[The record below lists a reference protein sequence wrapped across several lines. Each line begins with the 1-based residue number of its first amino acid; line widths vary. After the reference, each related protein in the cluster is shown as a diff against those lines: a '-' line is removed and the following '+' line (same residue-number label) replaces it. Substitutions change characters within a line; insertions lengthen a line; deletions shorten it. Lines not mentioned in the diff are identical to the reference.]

1 MSLGGAT
8 DSTIQCHSCS
18 NKLIL
23 LLLSPDPHETIV
35 GHVITLTD
43 RDVFVCLCVFKLVNY
58 GTC

>member
-1 MSLGGAT
+1 MSMGGVT
-8 DSTIQCHSCS
+8 DSTIHSYS

-43 RDVFVCLCVFKLVNY
+43 RGVFVCLCV
-58 GTC
+58 